1 MGQLMLFAEKLAF
14 SNHDFKQNVCFCTHQ
29 ESNSLLLVTG
39 LLKVWDAERQNEKNK
54 ETKSDDAIHTAARMT
69 SGLQWTQVL
78 SPPFIINGFRL
89 SL

>member
-1 MGQLMLFAEKLAF
+1 MSE
-14 SNHDFKQNVCFCTHQ
+14 N
-29 ESNSLLLVTG
+29 NSENKNSLLVTG

-54 ETKSDDAIHTAARMT
+54 QTKSVDAIHTAALMT
-69 SGLQWTQVL
+69 SGLQWTQAL